1 MATPA
6 KRSLRDRPPLQRWFI
21 LFLRFLLIVV
31 LLLLL
36 ASGGGY
42 LYLRRS
48 LPTTAGTL
56 TLAGLAAP
64 VDVLRDQY
72 GVPHIYAQS
81 ETDALMALGYVHAQD
96 RLWQME
102 FQRRIAR
109 GTLSEALGETT
120 VETDRFLRTLG
131 VYRAAESAYV
141 ALDPAAKTIV
151 DAYVSGINA
160 FLAEHSGGEL
170 SPEFTLVGVEP
181 EPWVGAD
188 VLGWA
193 KMMSWDLGGNYST
206 ELLTMELVAKLG
218 SEKTKDLVPHYP
230 SDGPLIVPNPS
241 GGSQA
246 EQLLALSR
254 RVEQGLGIGGGNIA
268 GVGSN
273 NWVIGPSKSATGKP
287 LLADDPHLSFRTPSI
302 WYMAEVEGGDLHSVG
317 ATIPGLPGVIVGHN
331 QRIAWGVTNTGPDV
345 QDLYRETLDP
355 TGTQAMFKGSYEPLT
370 IISDTIRVKDKGN
383 LPLTIRVS
391 RHGPLISDALNA
403 NNADDPDAP
412 QREAL
417 AFRWTALDQTDN
429 TINAYLAINKAQNW
443 QEFQAGLESYVAP
456 VQNFVFADVDGNIG
470 YMAPGHIP
478 IRANGDGT
486 MPADGASGDYEWTGF
501 IPFEQLPQSY
511 NPPQGYIATANNKV
525 VADSY
530 PYFLS
535 HEWATP
541 FRAQRIT
548 KLIEAKPTL
557 TMDDMAAI
565 QADVHSTY
573 AEELLPVLLNLVQP
587 TSDQQRQAIAML
599 QNWNYS
605 TAGDQPAAS
614 IFEAW
619 TYYLTVPMVGDEL
632 GERLLETYGQRRQ
645 LIDLAIPAML
655 QDPNNSWCDDV
666 TTTSS
671 TENCNAIVTQALDV
685 ALKDLSFRMQDK
697 PMEQW
702 RWGTIHLALFPH
714 NPLDAIGPL
723 RGFFSKAIES
733 AGDGSTVN
741 VGHVAD
747 GEPFDQDRGPIY
759 RHIVDLGDFANSR
772 MINAPGQAGHF
783 LSPHY
788 DDLLERWQ
796 KVEYIPMTYGRAA
809 VSAGEVE
816 MLQLQP

>member
-1 MATPA
+1 MAAPA
-6 KRSLRDRPPLQRWFI
+6 KRSLRDRPPFQRWLI
-21 LFLRFLLIVV
+21 LFSRFLLIVV
-31 LLLLL
+31 LIILL

-48 LPTTAGTL
+48 LPTTEGTL
-56 TLAGLAAP
+56 TLAGLSAP
-64 VDVLRDQY
+64 VDVLRDSN
-72 GVPHIYAQS
+72 GVPHIYAKTES
-81 ETDALMALGYVHAQD
+81 DALMALGYVHAQD

-131 VYRAAESAYV
+131 VYRAAESAY
-141 ALDPAAKTIV
+141 ANLDPTAKAVI
-151 DAYVSGINA
+151 DSYVSGING
-160 FLAEHSGGEL
+160 FLAEHSGSQL
-170 SPEFTLVGVEP
+170 SPEFTLIGVEP

-206 ELLTMELVAKLG
+206 ELMTMELMAKLG
-218 SEKTKDLVPHYP
+218 SEKTKDLLPHYP
-230 SDGPLIVPNPS
+230 STGPLILPNPV
-241 GGSQA
+241 GGQA
-246 EQLLALSR
+246 QQLLALSR

-273 NWVIGPSKSATGKP
+273 NWVIGPSKSTTGKP

-302 WYMAEVEGGDLHSVG
+302 WYMAELEGGDLHSVG

-355 TGTQAMFKGSYEPLT
+355 SGTKAMFKGNYEPLT
-370 IISDTIRVKDKGN
+370 IISDTIRVKDKGL

-417 AFRWTALDQTDN
+417 AFRWTALDETDS
-429 TINAYLAINKAQNW
+429 TLNAYIAINKAQNW
-443 QEFQAGLESYVAP
+443 QEFRAGLASYVAP

-470 YMAPGHIP
+470 YIAPGNIP
-478 IRANGDGT
+478 IRAKGDGT
-486 MPADGASGDYEWTGF
+486 LPADGASGDYEWTGF
-501 IPFEQLPQSY
+501 IPFEDLPQSY

-541 FRAQRIT
+541 FRAERIT
-548 KLIEAKPTL
+548 SMIEAKPTL

-565 QADVHSTY
+565 QADVHSSY
-573 AEELLPVLLNLVQP
+573 AEEFLPVLLKLVQP
-587 TSDQQRQAIAML
+587 TTDQQRQAIAML

-614 IFEAW
+614 IFQAW
-619 TYYLTVPMVGDEL
+619 AFYLTVPIVGDEL
-632 GERLLETYGQRRQ
+632 GETLLESYGQRRQ

-655 QDPNNSWCDDV
+655 QDPNNPWCDDV
-666 TTTSS
+666 TTTGT
-671 TENCNAIVTQALDV
+671 TENCNAMVTQALDV
-685 ALKDLSFRMQDK
+685 ALKDLSFRMK
-697 PMEQW
+697 NTPMDQW
-702 RWGTIHLALFPH
+702 RWGGLHLALFPH
-714 NPLDAIGPL
+714 NPLDAIVPL
-723 RGFFSKAIES
+723 RGFFSKVIES
-733 AGDGSTVN
+733 QGDGSTVN
-741 VGHVAD
+741 VGHIAD
-747 GEPFDQDRGPIY
+747 DAPFDQDRGPIY
-759 RHIVDLGDFANSR
+759 RHIIDLGDFANSR

-796 KVEYIPMTYGRAA
+796 KVEYIPMLYGRSA
-809 VSAGEVE
+809 VNSGEVE

>member
-1 MATPA
+1 M
-6 KRSLRDRPPLQRWFI
+6 
-21 LFLRFLLIVV
+21 LFSRFLLIVV
-31 LLLLL
+31 LIILL

-56 TLAGLAAP
+56 TLAGLSAP
-64 VDVLRDQY
+64 VDVLRDSN
-72 GVPHIYAQS
+72 GVPHIYAQTES
-81 ETDALMALGYVHAQD
+81 DALMALGYVHAQD

-131 VYRAAESAYV
+131 VYRAAESAY
-141 ALDPAAKTIV
+141 ANLDATAKAVI
-151 DAYVSGINA
+151 DSYVSGING
-160 FLAEHSGGEL
+160 FLAEHSGGQL
-170 SPEFTLVGVEP
+170 SPEFTLIGVEP

-206 ELLTMELVAKLG
+206 ELMTMELLAKLG
-218 SEKTKDLVPHYP
+218 SEKTKDLLPHYP
-230 SDGPLIVPNPS
+230 STGPLILPTPM
-241 GGSQA
+241 GGQA
-246 EQLLALSR
+246 QQLLALSR

-302 WYMAEVEGGDLHSVG
+302 WYMAELEGGDLHSVG
-317 ATIPGLPGVIVGHN
+317 ATIPGLPGVIIGHN

-355 TGTQAMFKGSYEPLT
+355 SGTKAMFKGNYEPLT
-370 IISDTIRVKDKGN
+370 IISDTIRVKDKGL

-403 NNADDPDAP
+403 NNAADPDAP

-417 AFRWTALDQTDN
+417 AFRWTALDETDS
-429 TINAYLAINKAQNW
+429 TLNAYIAINKAQNW
-443 QEFQAGLESYVAP
+443 QEFRAGLESYVAP

-470 YMAPGHIP
+470 YIAPGNIP
-478 IRANGDGT
+478 IRAKGDGT
-486 MPADGASGDYEWTGF
+486 LPADGASGDYEWTGF

-535 HEWATP
+535 HEWAPP
-541 FRAQRIT
+541 FRAERIT
-548 KLIEAKPTL
+548 SMIEAKPTL

-565 QADVHSTY
+565 QADVHSSY
-573 AEELLPVLLNLVQP
+573 AEEFLPVLLNLVQP

-614 IFEAW
+614 IFQAW
-619 TYYLTVPMVGDEL
+619 AFYLTVPIVGDEL
-632 GERLLETYGQRRQ
+632 GENLLETYGQRRQ

-655 QDPNNSWCDDV
+655 QDPNNPWCDDV
-666 TTTSS
+666 TTSQA
-671 TENCNAIVTQALDV
+671 TETCNTMVTQALDV
-685 ALKDLSFRMQDK
+685 ALKDLSFRQK
-697 PMEQW
+697 EAPMEQW
-702 RWGTIHLALFPH
+702 RWGGLHLALFPH

-733 AGDGSTVN
+733 QGDGSTVN
-741 VGHVAD
+741 VSHIAD
-747 GEPFDQDRGPIY
+747 DAPFDQDRGPIY
-759 RHIVDLGDFANSR
+759 RHIIDLGDFANSR

-796 KVEYIPMTYGRAA
+796 KVEYIPMLYGRSA
-809 VSAGEVE
+809 VNTGEVE